1 VAILPKQEKGVPIR
15 PADPTTAEADLKRLV
30 AELFEQHQV
39 AIYNYVYRL
48 TGSSEWANDLTQ
60 EAFLQ
65 LFRSRQKLPGI
76 QNRRAWI
83 YRIASNVTF
92 NALKRQNRFSWLPW
106 KEDEDERLNAA
117 LAASSAADA
126 ATAHLDQQEL
136 VQQALNAVEPKY
148 RAPLILYG
156 QYGLSVREIAEIME
170 ISESN
175 VKVRLHRAR
184 KLFRVAYGDVTD
196 G

>member
-1 VAILPKQEKGVPIR
+1 MATLPKQEKGVPIHS
-15 PADPTTAEADLKRLV
+15 ADPTTAEADLKRLV

-60 EAFLQ
+60 ETFLQ

-92 NALKRQNRFSWLPW
+92 NALKRRNRFSWLPW
-106 KEDEDERLNAA
+106 KEQEDGPLSV
-117 LAASSAADA
+117 ASAVTDA
-126 ATAHLDQQEL
+126 TTHLDEQEQ

-156 QYGLSVREIAEIME
+156 QYGLNVREIAEVME

-184 KLFRVAYGDVTD
+184 KMFRVAYGDMTD

>member
-1 VAILPKQEKGVPIR
+1 MATLPKQEKGVSIR
-15 PADPTTAEADLKRLV
+15 SADPTTAEVDLKRLV
-30 AELFEQHQV
+30 AELFEQHHV

-60 EAFLQ
+60 ETFLQ

-92 NALKRQNRFSWLPW
+92 NALKRRKRFSWLPW
-106 KEDEDERLNAA
+106 KEQADDRLTTPSAAADLAEQEQVQQTLNAI
-117 LAASSAADA
+117 
-126 ATAHLDQQEL
+126 
-136 VQQALNAVEPKY
+136 EPKY

-156 QYGLSVREIAEIME
+156 QYGLSVREIAEIMS

-184 KLFRVAYGDVTD
+184 KMFRIAYGEAND